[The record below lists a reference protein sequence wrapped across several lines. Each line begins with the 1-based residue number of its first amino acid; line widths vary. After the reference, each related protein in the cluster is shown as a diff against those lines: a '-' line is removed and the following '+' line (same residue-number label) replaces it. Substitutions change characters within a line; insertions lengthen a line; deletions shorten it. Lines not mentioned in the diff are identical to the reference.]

1 MTNFKAGEPNSPRTL
16 AEAGEALWRIRPG
29 EQAQLL
35 EWLAYYQRSA
45 VVYAEIAEIDQ
56 SHHHEALYMAGES
69 RKRAE
74 EIEARITTT
83 REHQ

>member
-1 MTNFKAGEPNSPRTL
+1 MTEIKAGEPNAPRTL

-29 EQAQLL
+29 EQAPLV

-45 VVYAEIAEIDQ
+45 VVYAEIAEIDR

-74 EIEARITTT
+74 EIEARITKK
-83 REHQ
+83 R